1 MRASRVGAVGS
12 ATSPG
17 PSSAFSAETAARDAS
32 AKNWYAVFARFGSC
46 GGGGGGFGRGFARL
60 AFGLPPSPSAAL
72 CFFCASFASFSASRA
87 RFAASLSASFSSF
100 AAFRSARA
108 SSRAAF
114 AASRAASGV
123 RA

>member
-1 MRASRVGAVGS
+1 MGAVGS

-72 CFFCASFASFSASRA
+72 SFFCASFASFSASRA